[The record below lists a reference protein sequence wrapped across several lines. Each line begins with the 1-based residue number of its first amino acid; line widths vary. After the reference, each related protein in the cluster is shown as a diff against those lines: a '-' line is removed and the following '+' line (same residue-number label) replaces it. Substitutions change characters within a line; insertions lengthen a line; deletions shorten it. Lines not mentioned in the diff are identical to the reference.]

1 MIVTRKE
8 ACDLITQAM
17 DTDINLEGENLEK
30 VILACTSDMQVRDWL
45 MGMPLTWSLEDCI
58 KFTQYMAVHTTK
70 EDSVPFV
77 TVQAMYY
84 YELDQIEKAVLL
96 LNYALQIDKDYSL
109 AQLLRRVVDSGWPVG
124 GFTEM
129 RTSLH
134 PKVVESC
141 YGEEGETVITSL
153 GKVDHV

>member
-8 ACDLITQAM
+8 ACELITQTM
-17 DTDINLEGENLEK
+17 NTDIDLEGANLEK
-30 VILACTSDMQVRDWL
+30 VILACNSDLQVRDWL

-84 YELDQIEKAVLL
+84 YELDQIEKSVLL

-109 AQLLRRVVDSGWPVG
+109 AQLLRKVMDAGWPVG

-129 RTSLH
+129 RNSLH

-153 GKVDHV
+153 GKVSNV

>member
-8 ACDLITQAM
+8 ACELITQTM
-17 DTDINLEGENLEK
+17 DTDIDLEGANLEK
-30 VILACTSDMQVRDWL
+30 VILACNSDLQVRDWL

-134 PKVVESC
+134 PKVVEAC